1 LAECTAKLW
10 QIIAEQSR
18 FFTQDVDTG
27 EPFKMDLPMS
37 SPIIGAAL
45 GVADLLTN
53 ANWRREKDRD
63 LKLQTFHEGSVR
75 GN

>member
-1 LAECTAKLW
+1 M
-10 QIIAEQSR
+10 QS
-18 FFTQDVDTG
+18 FGKSLQNCHDFLTQDVDTG
-27 EPFKMDLPMS
+27 APFKMDLPMS

-45 GVADLLTN
+45 GVADLLTY